1 MNLDALYRH
10 WQILRMI
17 PRKTRIS
24 TMEIHSRLKSEYGIE
39 TTLRTIQRDLSSG
52 DIQRLVESP
61 ISNGQKIVHLP
72 DGTFELIA
80 MVDDTQQLRWWLK
93 GYGERVEVLEPESLR
108 QEFINLAKG
117 YASMYQQ

>member
-1 MNLDALYRH
+1 
-10 WQILRMI
+10 
-17 PRKTRIS
+17 
-24 TMEIHSRLKSEYGIE
+24 MEIHSRLKSEYGIE